1 MTAISVQRTIWQ
13 APNFAEILA
22 LASLVV
28 PIDAPGDPVEFL
40 ARASAALGDG
50 AFWAQPEAAT
60 AFAGAGVAAEA
71 VVEGPERFAAASAAL
86 RDLSGVVQRQDA
98 AVFPVLAGFAFRY
111 VVAPDGP
118 WRGFPAGRLIVPE
131 VVLQVTPAG
140 AFLRA
145 TTVLRP
151 GQSPTE
157 VQSML
162 QDRLSSAREWL
173 TPPPTYC
180 IPARAQSAVTPA
192 DRQAWEG
199 AVSRAVAAIAA
210 GRVAKVV
217 LAREERQQAE
227 QPISPF
233 DALTCLGEEHPGAT
247 LFAFSHDDAWFIG
260 ATPERLVRLRDGVA
274 DVTCLAGSISI
285 GATPEET
292 AALADQLLASA
303 KDRHEHEIVVSST
316 IDALSTVSAS
326 VERMR
331 GTPRVRQARSV
342 QHLETPLAARA
353 HPESD
358 VLQLAGLL
366 HPTPAVGGFP
376 TAPALELITEL
387 ESFDRGWY
395 AGPVGWVD
403 LNGAGEFS
411 VAIRSARIAGHVAH
425 AFAGGG
431 IVADSQPAA
440 EFHETELKLRPM
452 KAALGAL

>member
-1 MTAISVQRTIWQ
+1 MIATSVHSPVWQ
-13 APNFAEILA
+13 APGAGHIPT
-22 LASLVV
+22 LASLVM
-28 PIDAPGDPVEFL
+28 PIESPGDPVEFL

-50 AFWAQPEAAT
+50 AMWSQPESGL
-60 AFAGAGVAAEA
+60 AFAGAGIAAE
-71 VVEGPERFAAASAAL
+71 VIVPGPERFAAASAAL
-86 RDLSGVVQRQDA
+86 RDLRGAVLREDA
-98 AVFPVLAGFAFRY
+98 APFPVLAGFAFGNEEP
-111 VVAPDGP
+111 AEGP
-118 WRGFPAGRLIVPE
+118 WRAFPPGCLIVPH
-131 VVLQVTPAG
+131 VVLQLTPAG
-140 AFLRA
+140 ALLRA
-145 TTVLRP
+145 TTAMQP
-151 GQSPTE
+151 GQTVSEVAPTLTE
-157 VQSML
+157 
-162 QDRLSSAREWL
+162 RLSAARAWL
-173 TPPPTYC
+173 TPPPISC
-180 IPARAQSAVTPA
+180 FPARAQSAVTPE
-192 DRQAWEG
+192 DRERWEAAVNR
-199 AVSRAVAAIAA
+199 AVSAIAA
-210 GRVAKVV
+210 GRVTKVV
-217 LAREERQQAE
+217 LAREERLQAD

-247 LFAFSHDDAWFIG
+247 LFAFSRGSAWFIG

-285 GATPEET
+285 GATAEQT

-316 IDALSTVSAS
+316 IDALRTVCTN
-326 VERMR
+326 VDRLH

-353 HPESD
+353 HPDSD

-376 TAPALELITEL
+376 TAPALELIAEL

-403 LNGAGEFS
+403 LDGHGEFS
-411 VAIRSARIAGHVAH
+411 VAIRSARVAGNVAH